1 MIRNFKIYE
10 NLMEIYNK
18 QLDNRPMISNKSHIN
33 EVRKKVARLLN
44 YFVKGNEINQK
55 IMI

>member
-1 MIRNFKIYE
+1 MRNFKIYE
-10 NLMEIYNK
+10 NLMEIFNK